1 MSYLGVASAT
11 LALAIGLFFF
21 VLYAARYYVFT
32 ATVLLFNILGTS
44 GQNGKGK
51 RYGNGNG
58 NANGTNHNGLR
69 GRIPRLRRN
78 GNGPEHNG
86 HKNGNSQNHSEFRD
100 DLAVEP
106 LVSIH
111 LPLYNE
117 PNVAERLLT
126 ACTTLD
132 YKNYEV
138 VVIDD
143 STDQTTDILRKWAES
158 NQVPMTLTD
167 GGSPAQVQVIQTLL
181 SLRIP
186 VKIIHRTKR
195 SGFKGGAL
203 NEALKHMNP
212 KAEYVIIFDAD
223 FIPPPDIIRRFLA
236 YFATSPPSTVLN
248 ELVKLDREYA
258 EGRIS
263 LDKYLTDRQ
272 ALASM
277 LTENRVIIES
287 FQLAHRSLFEL
298 DQLFAE
304 GSITEDEYFVRRK
317 AIMREL
323 AKSSWVARPSENRL
337 TLRQGFTICKLFSED
352 KVDPTDFKLR
362 MQMISTPSAKDT
374 REKSNTAEIFL
385 KILDLDQSL
394 AKGSIDLKTY
404 GEQRQNLAAQ
414 LLVLSENRDKLKTK
428 FELDQQLAKGKITL
442 EEYFEKQNGK
452 NGNGNNTPKK
462 IVHLISRN
470 GNNGNGDKAKNGSNG
485 NGHSE
490 QNGYVAVQGY
500 QLHYLNRSENWLTQ
514 GIRAEF
520 SGSYMIERTCEEI
533 FGTMKMIAGSVYMIK
548 ADTLRTYG
556 WSESLTEDWELTC
569 RLYRDGSRVI
579 YSPAIQAPAECP
591 STIKRLIRQRQRWAE
606 GHTYNAKRY
615 FWSILKSP
623 HVTIREKLEFAYFA
637 PYYLQS
643 VFFIAGTFLWLVS
656 EYLHEYPPFWNQTF
670 GWALLLSNL
679 MALPLMN
686 LSGLLSEGT
695 AKKDLTGIFSAIVLS
710 YILSVFQAYAALKGL
725 FEKKEGTWIRTY
737 KTGVITETMR
747 KFQLGKFWKA
757 VTKPRHKRT
766 KAKASPAHKVI
777 PPGIK
782 ARFVS
787 FVPRGRVSLSLV
799 AIILLGLTLF
809 MITGLSQNVRETSAI
824 PSNTKWYFYNNG
836 GPIATPGT
844 LSETA
849 PSAGSQSLAGLTTYY
864 WATTSTYSVSSADSG
879 TWVFH
884 LVYSSSDYPGSKT
897 ITLTIYLSGSRT
909 TLGSSVGSNT
919 LRASSLNA
927 GGGTIDVN
935 ISVTASTGTY
945 YVQFSWGS
953 DAPGQKSVVMTTSN
967 VGSTLTVP
975 ENALLLGAL
984 VPLIPFV
991 LRRRSNRS
999 HTGKSSALAAGHG
1012 ASCENA
1018 VIARMVD

>member
-1 MSYLGVASAT
+1 MPSQLGVIFAT
-11 LALAIGLFFF
+11 TSLAIGLFFF
-21 VLYAARYYVFT
+21 VFYAVRYYLFS
-32 ATVLLFNILGTS
+32 AAVLSLSIIRS
-44 GQNGKGK
+44 NGHN
-51 RYGNGNG
+51 GNGNG
-58 NANGTNHNGLR
+58 SNGNGNGRGMENHRSKLPNWVSG
-69 GRIPRLRRN
+69 LRRN
-78 GNGPEHNG
+78 GNGDGNHN
-86 HKNGNSQNHSEFRD
+86 NGSGGGRSSCLPKLGVE
-100 DLAVEP
+100 LIVEP
-106 LVSIH
+106 FVSIH
-111 LPLYNE
+111 LPLFNE
-117 PNVAERLLT
+117 PNVAERILT

-132 YKNYEV
+132 YTNYEV
-138 VVIDD
+138 IVIDD
-143 STDQTTDILRKWAES
+143 STDETIDILRKWVES
-158 NQVPMTLTD
+158 NNASTTLVD
-167 GGSPAQVQVIQTLL
+167 GGQRQVQVAETLIR
-181 SLRIP
+181 LRTP
-186 VKIIHRTKR
+186 LKIIHRNLR

-203 NEALKHMNP
+203 NEALRHMNP
-212 KAEYVIIFDAD
+212 KAEYVIVFDAD

-236 YFATSPPSTVLN
+236 YFMTTSPTTIVKAL
-248 ELVKLDREYA
+248 LKLDKEYA
-258 EGRIS
+258 QGNIT
-263 LDKYLTDRQ
+263 LDEYFRERLNLTTKIVNNG
-272 ALASM
+272 LAM
-277 LTENRVIIES
+277 ES
-287 FQLAHRSLFEL
+287 FHLAHHSLFEL

-304 GSITEDEYFVRRK
+304 RAIDQTDYLLHRK

-323 AKSSWVARPSENRL
+323 SKSSLPNQLPENKL
-337 TLRQGFTICKLFSED
+337 ALKQAFTICKLFSED
-352 KVDPTDFKLR
+352 KIDLSDFKAR
-362 MQMISTPSAKDT
+362 MRMISPATPERRVKA
-374 REKSNTAEIFL
+374 AEEPPLFL
-385 KILDLDQSL
+385 QIS
-394 AKGSIDLKTY
+394 
-404 GEQRQNLAAQ
+404 
-414 LLVLSENRDKLKTK
+414 
-428 FELDQQLAKGKITL
+428 ELDQQLAKGAIDINTYNRRRTALAVQLLNLTEDPEELKTRFELDQQLAQGKISPERYL
-442 EEYFEKQNGK
+442 KKRNGS
-452 NGNGNNTPKK
+452 GHSATPGK
-462 IVHLISRN
+462 IVHLTSKVNNGGGGN
-470 GNNGNGDKAKNGSNG
+470 GNSRT
-485 NGHSE
+485 SE
-490 QNGYVAVQGY
+490 ISDEFVAVQGY

-533 FGTMKMIAGSVYMIK
+533 LGAMKMIAGSVYMIK
-548 ADTLRTYG
+548 ADALRKYG
-556 WSESLTEDWELTC
+556 WSESITEDWELTC

-591 STIKRLIRQRQRWAE
+591 STINRLIRQRQRWAE

-615 FWSILKSP
+615 FWGILRSP
-623 HVTIREKLEFAYFA
+623 HVTIREKLEFVYFA

-686 LSGLLSEGT
+686 VSGLISEGT
-695 AKKDLTGIFSAIVLS
+695 AKKDFTGIFSAIVLS

-725 FEKKEGTWIRTY
+725 FEKKEGTWVRTY

-747 KFQLGKFWKA
+747 KFQLDKFWKA

-766 KAKASPAHKVI
+766 KAKASAAHKPI

-787 FVPRGRVSLSLV
+787 FVPRGRISLSLV
-799 AIILLGLTLF
+799 AIILLGLTLL

-849 PSAGSQSLAGLTTYY
+849 PSAGSQSIVGGTTYY

-879 TWVFH
+879 TWIFH
-884 LVYSSSDYPGSKT
+884 LVYSSMNYPGSKT
-897 ITLTIYLSGSRT
+897 ITLTIYLSSSRT

-919 LRASSLNA
+919 LSSSSLSA

-945 YVQFSWGS
+945 YVQFSWSS
-953 DAPGQKSVVMTTSN
+953 DAPGSKSLVMTTSN

-991 LRRRSNRS
+991 LRRISNRS
-999 HTGKSSALAAGHG
+999 RRGKSSALAAGHG